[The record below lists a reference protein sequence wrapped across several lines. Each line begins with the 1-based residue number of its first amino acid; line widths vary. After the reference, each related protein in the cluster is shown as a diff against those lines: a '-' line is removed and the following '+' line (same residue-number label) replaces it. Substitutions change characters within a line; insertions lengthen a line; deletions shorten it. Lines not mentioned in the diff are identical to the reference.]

1 MKNNKIKINV
11 KPIYKI
17 GKGHNNH
24 IGGSGEHDNRP
35 NRLRTRSAINRK
47 YINEEY

>member
-1 MKNNKIKINV
+1 MKNIKINV

-17 GKGHNNH
+17 GKGHSNH
-24 IGGSGEHDNRP
+24 ISGSGNHDNRP
-35 NRLRTRSAINRK
+35 NRLRTRGSANRK